1 MTGMLESLP
10 VLSQLLLAWN
20 TNALFRS
27 DAAYA
32 RAAAGAGNAAGFK
45 VVETGANGLV
55 TKG

>member
-1 MTGMLESLP
+1 MTGMLESLS
-10 VLSQLLLAWN
+10 VLFQFLLAWD

-27 DAAYA
+27 DAAYD

-55 TKG
+55 TK